1 MKRSAVFEETC
12 QHYLDQTRRIDF
24 LAKAEM
30 LGVDIDGDSLII
42 PIYDKIYIFSEEGL
56 RETKGEE
63 ITPAVQV
70 MIYKYILT
78 CSSDMETITDRL
90 VTFREFKNSGPLI
103 SYFTTNTNKT
113 LESTFSANIDLLKE
127 RSQNIGGEILTSDVY
142 DLSLRFYAF
151 PKIPVLVNF
160 NDSDDLFP
168 SKSSVLYR
176 STAEHYL
183 DMECL
188 AMTGTLLVGKL
199 IST

>member
-1 MKRSAVFEETC
+1 MKRSAVFEETY
-12 QHYLDQTRRIDF
+12 QYYLEQIRQINF

-30 LGVDIDGDSLII
+30 LGVFREGDCLLI
-42 PIYDKIYIFSEEGL
+42 PLYDKLYFFSAEGL
-56 RETKGEE
+56 REKGGGK

-70 MIYKYILT
+70 MICKYILT
-78 CSSDMETITDRL
+78 CSSDIETTTDRL
-90 VTFREFKNSGPLI
+90 VTYREFKDSGPLI

-113 LESTFSANIDLLKE
+113 LESTFSGKIDLLKE
-127 RSQNIGGEILTSDVY
+127 RAENIGGEVLVSEVY

-160 NDSDDLFP
+160 NDCDDLFP

-176 STAEHYL
+176 YTAERYL

-199 IST
+199 IGS

>member
-1 MKRSAVFEETC
+1 MKRSVVFEETYRL
-12 QHYLDQTRRIDF
+12 YLERIRRIDF
-24 LAKAEM
+24 LAKAEI
-30 LGVDIDGDSLII
+30 LGVDREGDSLII
-42 PIYDKIYIFSEEGL
+42 PLYDKVYIFSAEGL
-56 RETKGEE
+56 REKKGEE

-70 MIYKYILT
+70 MICKYILT
-78 CSSDMETITDRL
+78 CGPDIPPVTDRL
-90 VTFREFKNSGPLI
+90 VTYREFKDSGPLI

-113 LESTFSANIDLLKE
+113 LESTFSANLELLKE
-127 RSQNIGGEILTSDVY
+127 RSQNIGGELLPSDVY

-199 IST
+199 ISS

>member
-1 MKRSAVFEETC
+1 MKKSTVFEETC
-12 QHYLDQTRRIDF
+12 QQYLAQIRQVDF
-24 LAKAEM
+24 LAKAEI
-30 LGVDIDGDSLII
+30 LGVNRDKDRLII
-42 PIYDKIYIFSEEGL
+42 PLYDRIYSLSAEGL
-56 RETKGEE
+56 SEKGGGK

-78 CSSDMETITDRL
+78 CGSNKPAMRDKM
-90 VTFREFKNSGPLI
+90 VTYREFKDSGPLI

-113 LESTFSANIDLLKE
+113 LESTFSGNIELLKE
-127 RSQNIGGEILTSDVY
+127 RSQKRGGELLTSDMY
-142 DLSLRFYAF
+142 DLSIRFYAF
-151 PKIPVLVNF
+151 PKIPVVINF
-160 NDSDDLFP
+160 NDSDELFP

-199 IST
+199 ISS